1 VMNQTIGPGNTG
13 DGLYFMRVLLFIALL
28 SMGYALSQ
36 PRPVAGKERDL
47 LSADTAALSS
57 QSQEWIGLPPW
68 QRKASEKAA
77 RKYAE
82 VQERKWRNWN
92 EAMFERI

>member
-1 VMNQTIGPGNTG
+1 MMNQTIGPGSTG

-28 SMGYALSQ
+28 STGYVISR
-36 PRPVAGKERDL
+36 PRPVASKERDL
-47 LSADTAALSS
+47 LSANTAALSS
-57 QSQEWIGLPPW
+57 QSQEWMGLPPW
-68 QRKASEKAA
+68 QRRASEKAA

-82 VQERKWRNWN
+82 VQGRKWRNWN